1 MFDHPDAGEGVSLK
15 VVIPKARRGIHDLN
29 PIMRNTPD
37 LTSRSQETRD
47 EVDNIMSKPARSSS
61 PISVRKKLPRRSSV
75 DAELS
80 DRSVDTDSEDE
91 NYQYINSNRD
101 VSPNTS
107 WQDYSRSSDT
117 NIPEN
122 QNKRK
127 STFNFNYMVPIIIA
141 LCGICYIVYER
152 YSDDNISFKIYDRI
166 HFYDDL
172 KSMAH
177 KYKVK
182 PDSMLQVRTGVDTIF
197 QKEDAGSFI
206 FTYDSKSF
214 HSELFYNFIDNIS
227 SAASRYL
234 RNDTKD
240 VQHIVLDS
248 SKVITIKSDV
258 DLINEFRDNLEK
270 TGVLLVKNI
279 ERVPAKLAMAFH
291 YYCDEFNPLVKK
303 SAIFFT
309 LDVAKCKTLISKQ
322 SLDHDYI
329 ERCLKDIWKEV
340 DRDKIAPLLTRV
352 VGVIVD
358 VTNL

>member
-1 MFDHPDAGEGVSLK
+1 MWREGGSLK

-29 PIMRNTPD
+29 PIMRNTPE
-37 LTSRSQETRD
+37 LSTSRSQETRD

-61 PISVRKKLPRRSSV
+61 PISVRKQLPRRSSV

-80 DRSVDTDSEDE
+80 DKSVDTDSEDE
-91 NYQYINSNRD
+91 NYQYIHSHRD
-101 VSPNTS
+101 VSLNTS
-107 WQDYSRSSDT
+107 WQNYSRSSET

-122 QNKRK
+122 QDKINSGLNSK
-127 STFNFNYMVPIIIA
+127 YIIPIVIA
-141 LCGICYIVYER
+141 LCGICYIVYGQ
-152 YSDDNISFKIYDRI
+152 YSDKNISFKIYDRI
-166 HFYDDL
+166 NFYDDL
-172 KSMAH
+172 KSMAQ

-214 HSELFYNFIDNIS
+214 DSELFFNFIDNIS
-227 SAASRYL
+227 SASSRYL

-240 VQHIVLDS
+240 VQHVVLDS

-258 DLINEFRDNLEK
+258 DLIYEFRDNLDK

-309 LDVAKCKTLISKQ
+309 LDVSKCKSLLGKP

-329 ERCLKDIWKEV
+329 ERCLKEIWREV

>member
-1 MFDHPDAGEGVSLK
+1 
-15 VVIPKARRGIHDLN
+15 
-29 PIMRNTPD
+29 MRNTPE
-37 LTSRSQETRD
+37 LTSGRHETWD
-47 EVDNIMSKPARSSS
+47 EVDNILSKPARCSS
-61 PISVRKKLPRRSSV
+61 PISVRKQLPRRSSV

-80 DRSVDTDSEDE
+80 DKSDDTDSEDLLSKSSPADFQIHSYYRNE
-91 NYQYINSNRD
+91 NCPYINSNRD
-101 VSPNTS
+101 VPLNTS
-107 WQDYSRSSDT
+107 WHNYSRSSDT

-122 QNKRK
+122 QTRRK
-127 STFNFNYMVPIIIA
+127 SGFNSKYIVPIIIA
-141 LCGICYIVYER
+141 LCGICYIVYEQ
-152 YSDDNISFKIYDRI
+152 YSDKNISFKIYDRI
-166 HFYDDL
+166 NFYDDL
-172 KSMAH
+172 KSMAQ

-214 HSELFYNFIDNIS
+214 DSELFYNFIDNIS

-240 VQHIVLDS
+240 VQHVVLDS

-258 DLINEFRDNLEK
+258 DLIYEFRDNLDK

-309 LDVAKCKTLISKQ
+309 LDVAKCKSLISKP

-329 ERCLKDIWKEV
+329 ERCLKDIWREV